1 MFQLLIKTNPE
12 EAKLALTANPQLAY
26 ALLQVRPSAT
36 TC

>member
-26 ALLQVRPSAT
+26 ALLQVMLST
-36 TC
+36 MTC